1 MTDLYRNQSKI
12 STMVVCHTRSI
23 LEVVLFGCD
32 TNGNYFSFFTHA
44 EPFGAKK
51 TIIFAGQNDFFTWGR
66 KPKNLIQ
73 KTSYLTQMLLCRS
86 SSRTIPIEETQRA
99 HNAWFLKWFFSFLN
113 SHTPSFLQCTKVAQ
127 LHDVA

>member
-1 MTDLYRNQSKI
+1 MTDLYRNQSKT

-32 TNGNYFSFFTHA
+32 TNGNYFSFFRHA

-51 TIIFAGQNDFFTWGR
+51 KIIFAGQNAFFTWGW
-66 KPKNLIQ
+66 KLKNVMP
-73 KTSYLTQMLLCRS
+73 KTSYLPRVFLCRS
-86 SSRTIPIEETQRA
+86 SSRTIQIQGTQRA
-99 HNAWFLKWFFSFLN
+99 HKAWFLKWFFSFLN
-113 SHTPSFLQCTKVAQ
+113 SHAPSFLQCTKIAQ